1 MLIPTRLGGWLQP
14 LRFVSSL
21 EVHLGKALQTVGA
34 LFLNAAVARC
44 MDPFKKGH
52 LLSLSEEL

>member
-34 LFLNAAVARC
+34 LFL
-44 MDPFKKGH
+44 KKSSWPAQA
-52 LLSLSEEL
+52 LDRWPL